1 METWRRE
8 DTDTIRYGYDT
19 IRCETIQCVTIVR
32 ETMRIRYD
40 KEYDTIQHDTIR
52 CNTIRYDAIQWF
64 VRRWR
69 IRIRYDKSTV
79 RHDTIA
85 ITIAIRHDTIQ
96 CLVRRYDTMRIRYG
110 YGTDTVRHDTTHWLV
125 IIMAPPRLIGF
136 VSLSSGGVA
145 FSCALQRFGVASAAF
160 CNVFFSAFC
169 YDSGSSLRFWA

>member
-1 METWRRE
+1 METWRRGDVRTRTRY
-8 DTDTIRYGYDT
+8 DTDTIRYGVRRYNATQLFVRRCGYDT
-19 IRCETIQCVTIVR
+19 I
-32 ETMRIRYD
+32 
-40 KEYDTIQHDTIR
+40 KDTIQHDTIR

-110 YGTDTVRHDTTHWLV
+110 YGTDTVRHDTIHWLV

-136 VSLSSGGVA
+136 VSLSS
-145 FSCALQRFGVASAAF
+145 FF
-160 CNVFFSAFC
+160 CPAC
-169 YDSGSSLRFWA
+169 GELI